1 MRSFA
6 SDNNSSVHPQ
16 VMEALAAANTGHAFG
31 YGDDPWTE
39 EATRKVKEQFA
50 RPCEPLFVFNG
61 TGSNTMALQMMTRLY
76 HIIFCADTAHIA
88 VDECGAP
95 SKATGCFMRT
105 IPTPDGKLTPQLLQP
120 YMTNFGVEHHS
131 QPGAVYISQCSELGT
146 IYTPDEVRALTTFAH
161 SHGLLVHMDGA
172 RISNAA
178 AALGLTLD
186 EVSGACGVDTLTL
199 GGTKNGLMGAEC
211 VVIFNAELAKEAR
224 YARKQSCQLAS
235 KMRYISCQFTA
246 FLTEDLWLKCAR
258 HANAMAARLYEALSA
273 MPDVKFTQPVESNQL
288 FFIMPRQ
295 KEDKLQE
302 HYHFYFWNEAANEM
316 RLVTSWDTTEEDVER
331 LIEEVE
337 FLMKKVF

>member
-16 VMEALAAANTGHAFG
+16 IMEALMTANTDHAFG

-61 TGSNTMALQMMTRLY
+61 TGSNTMALQLMTRPY

-105 IPTPDGKLTPQLLQP
+105 IPTPDGKLTPELLKP
-120 YMTNFGVEHHS
+120 YMINFGVEHHS
-131 QPGAVYISQCSELGT
+131 QPGAVYISQCTELGT
-146 IYTPDEVRALTTFAH
+146 VYTPAEVRALTTFAH
-161 SHGLLVHMDGA
+161 EHGLLLHMDGA

-178 AALGLTLD
+178 AALGVSLD

-199 GGTKNGLMGAEC
+199 GGTKNGLN
-211 VVIFNAELAKEAR
+211 V
-224 YARKQSCQLAS
+224 
-235 KMRYISCQFTA
+235 
-246 FLTEDLWLKCAR
+246 
-258 HANAMAARLYEALSA
+258 
-273 MPDVKFTQPVESNQL
+273 
-288 FFIMPRQ
+288 
-295 KEDKLQE
+295 
-302 HYHFYFWNEAANEM
+302 
-316 RLVTSWDTTEEDVER
+316 
-331 LIEEVE
+331 
-337 FLMKKVF
+337 